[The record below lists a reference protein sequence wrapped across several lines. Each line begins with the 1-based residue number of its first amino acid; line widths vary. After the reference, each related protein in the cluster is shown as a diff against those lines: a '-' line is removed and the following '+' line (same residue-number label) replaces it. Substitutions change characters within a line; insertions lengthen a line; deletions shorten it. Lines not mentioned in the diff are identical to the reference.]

1 MQNIKMFQ
9 PNCISVFSKK
19 LNQKITNEKCKKLI
33 ESKNIFLSLQTSTRN
48 TRKETTHPYYSFF
61 EGYGL
66 GGGLI
71 SLLSNREQQDRPS
84 FCAVGIAVGE
94 EQLYLRMAGDQVEV
108 RYFKIMFTNHINLS
122 SKVTLV
128 QFEVIRC
135 IYDECWL

>member
-48 TRKETTHPYYSFF
+48 ARKETTTHPYYSFF
-61 EGYGL
+61 GGYGL

-71 SLLSNREQQDRPS
+71 SLLSKREQ
-84 FCAVGIAVGE
+84 
-94 EQLYLRMAGDQVEV
+94 
-108 RYFKIMFTNHINLS
+108 
-122 SKVTLV
+122 
-128 QFEVIRC
+128 
-135 IYDECWL
+135 